1 MSPEEMAKIIN
12 RKQTIN
18 QMETPKETLT
28 GIRAIEKKI
37 SKRSDG
43 PRKINVQETLNAE
56 ETVGGYYSIQ
66 SRRKR
71 NESIKKSLGKF
82 GESIQGA
89 LFTVVNALT
98 GTAQVSADATRTIVS
113 TMAQG
118 GRWIWDTLPEST
130 KIDYIRAANIIF
142 GTADIPMAI
151 GLANTHAGVT
161 LYEQDRVNPQ
171 QALLALPG
179 YDPGNVAISM
189 ADFLTKAFIP
199 NMKQVAQII
208 ASTSADSIRAIQGS
222 VESVAAAT
230 HSIATSVVETAHQSL
245 SSIGTVYGKSLNA
258 TQSAA
263 DYGYSSFPF
272 AMTDTAIQQ
281 AMEDKYNAGER
292 SMVDKFAENLV
303 SWTQGPHLRG
313 TASDRMANISVG
325 QGSSITKPF
334 VYTPMQ
340 SWYGTMATGP
350 LGPSVFSYN
359 GHDVNFNTDV
369 FYASQGTQSM
379 LLPLGDVGYD
389 FSRYAAGLTKPT
401 SYKTPDNRRDLR
413 PTDISSK
420 KNIFPG
426 ADRVGMVPAFRNYTT
441 RM

>member
-1 MSPEEMAKIIN
+1 MAFSTQRGK
-12 RKQTIN
+12 
-18 QMETPKETLT
+18 
-28 GIRAIEKKI
+28 
-37 SKRSDG
+37 
-43 PRKINVQETLNAE
+43 QETLDL
-56 ETVGGYYSIQ
+56 ID
-66 SRRKR
+66 K
-71 NESIKKSLGKF
+71 
-82 GESIQGA
+82 A
-89 LFTVVNALT
+89 LAKYDND
-98 GTAQVSADATRTIVS
+98 S
-113 TMAQG
+113 
-118 GRWIWDTLPEST
+118 
-130 KIDYIRAANIIF
+130 KIDKAFEKYNEGIQKSIDEFSTNIGNGISQLIRTGFEGGVNGVVKNMAKAGRDIWETESYAKKNEYIIKAKEMFGSTNIE
-142 GTADIPMAI
+142 TAI
-151 GLANTHAGVT
+151 GLMNADAVVYAYNQAK
-161 LYEQDRVNPQ
+161 LNPQ
-171 QALLALPG
+171 QAIVSVSTF
-179 YDPGNVAISM
+179 DPNKQGLYEFIKNVFEPHATQLIR
-189 ADFLTKAFIP
+189 
-199 NMKQVAQII
+199 VI
-208 ASTSADSIRAIQGS
+208 ASTAADSIRAIQGS

-230 HSIATSVVETAHQSL
+230 HSLATSVVETAHQSL
-245 SSIGTVYGKSLNA
+245 SSNNLAYGKSLNA
-258 TQSAA
+258 TQSSA
-263 DYGYSSFPF
+263 DYGYASFPF

-303 SWTQGPHLRG
+303 SWSQGPHLRG

-389 FSRYAAGLTKPT
+389 FSRYAAGLPKPT

-426 ADRVGMVPAFRNYTT
+426 AGNT